1 MSIMSARRSIGRYP
15 ILGVLG
21 RGGMGAVFRARV
33 PVVGRIVAL
42 KLLRP
47 SEMTLALWGRERVLE
62 TFRQEAARLGAIR
75 HKNVVGV
82 FDYGEAGDWPYFVME
97 YYGESLGAIIGETYR
112 VEEPSRRLPVLRAV
126 GYARQLLAGL
136 ARLHFAGIVHRDV
149 KPFNLLVT
157 DDDVVKI
164 TDLGLSKVRGETFR
178 GPDNLKVGS
187 PYYAAPEQEDDP
199 EAADARADLYAA
211 GVTLFRMLTGRLPEP
226 GSQGIGAG
234 TVDAGDV
241 FDSFFTRCLAERP
254 GDRFADVPAMATALE
269 DCAAAWTRRMEGV
282 CAGLGE
288 ALAAPQVRADP
299 GALRHEPAMISQHEA
314 REAFGLDALWRP
326 RGWWPGRYAPE
337 GEGVL
342 RDADA
347 GLAWT
352 RRAAPY
358 GLTWQEAGNYVA
370 RLNAAAYGGHAD
382 WRLPTV
388 PELATLLRPEP
399 TGEGYCLPA
408 AFSQPVRRVWSADR
422 ANYASAYA
430 ADVELGYVTRADFCC
445 PISVRAVRSGG

>member
-1 MSIMSARRSIGRYP
+1 MRSIDKYP

-33 PVVGRIVAL
+33 PVVDRIVAL

-47 SEMTLALWGRERVLE
+47 NEMTLALWGRERVLT
-62 TFRQEAARLGAIR
+62 TFRDEAARLGSIR

-82 FDYGEAGDWPYFVME
+82 FDYGQAGEWPYFVME
-97 YYGESLGAIIGETYR
+97 YYGESLGAIMGETYR
-112 VEEPSRRLPVLRAV
+112 VEDPSRRLPVLRAV

-164 TDLGLSKVRGETFR
+164 TDLGLSKVRGETYR
-178 GPDNLKVGS
+178 GPDNMKVGS

-199 EAADARADLYAA
+199 DAADARSDLYAV
-211 GVTLFRMLTGRLPEP
+211 GVTFFRMLTGRLPEP
-226 GSQGIGAG
+226 GTGGMAEG
-234 TVDAGDV
+234 EVDAGDE
-241 FDSFFTRCLAERP
+241 FDGLFARSLAKRP
-254 GDRFADVPAMATALE
+254 RDRFADAGEMAEALE
-269 DCAAAWTRRMEGV
+269 ACAAGWSRRMEGV
-282 CAGLGE
+282 CAGGGAL
-288 ALAAPQVRADP
+288 LAASDNHPDA
-299 GALRHEPAMISQHEA
+299 ASLRREPAMVSVHEA
-314 REAFGLDALWRP
+314 REAFGLDVLWRP
-326 RGWWPGRYAPE
+326 RSWWPGNFEPD
-337 GEGVL
+337 GDGVL
-342 RDADA
+342 RDPAS
-347 GLAWT
+347 GLAWM

-358 GLTWQEAGNYVA
+358 GLTWQEAAVYVD
-370 RLNAAAYGGHAD
+370 RLNASRAGGHAD
-382 WRLPTV
+382 WRLPTM

-445 PISVRAVRSGG
+445 PISVRAVR